1 MIKQMEH
8 ELEARLRGHGDDALD
23 QRLLDRLAERARRN
37 GLLDVAVAP
46 TDTPIGP
53 LLLAATDEGLVRVA
67 FEGQDFDSV
76 MEELALRISPR
87 VLEAPKR
94 LDPVRRQLDEYF
106 EGKRTIFSVPVD
118 MQLAHG
124 FRRKALGFVAGIP
137 YGRTAS
143 YKEVATGAGSPA
155 AVRAAGSACA
165 TNPVPIV
172 VPCHRVLRTGGGLG
186 GYGGG
191 LDRKEQLLR
200 LEGSMLGAHDS
211 RSRSSCAS
219 TARRCT
225 ASSWRSPAPTAPR
238 TAGRRP
244 SSPRSS
250 PT

>member
-1 MIKQMEH
+1 MISQMNKDI
-8 ELEARLRGHGDDALD
+8 EARLRGDGGPGKLD
-23 QRLLDRLAERARRN
+23 ERLLERLAGSAARR
-37 GLLDVAVAP
+37 GLLDVAVAS

-67 FEGQDFDSV
+67 FEIEDSDEV
-76 MEELALRISPR
+76 MEELAARVSPR
-87 VLEAPKR
+87 VLEAPGR
-94 LDPVRRQLDEYF
+94 LDPVRRQIEEYF
-106 EGKRTIFSVPVD
+106 EGRRTAFEVPVD

-124 FRRKALGFVAGIP
+124 FRRKALGFVANIP

-143 YKEVATGAGSPA
+143 YKEVASGAGSPA

-200 LEGSMLGAHDS
+200 LEGALL
-211 RSRSSCAS
+211 
-219 TARRCT
+219 
-225 ASSWRSPAPTAPR
+225 
-238 TAGRRP
+238 
-244 SSPRSS
+244 
-250 PT
+250 

>member
-1 MIKQMEH
+1 MTSEIED
-8 ELEARLRGHGDDALD
+8 RLRGDGAGDGLD
-23 QRLLDRLAERARRN
+23 PRLLERLADAAGRD

-46 TDTPIGP
+46 TDTPIGS
-53 LLLAATDEGLVRVA
+53 LLLATTEQGLVRVA
-67 FEGQDFDSV
+67 FEMESYDEV
-76 MEELALRISPR
+76 MEELATRVSPR
-87 VLEAPKR
+87 VLEAPRR
-94 LDPVRRQLDEYF
+94 LDPARRQIEEYF
-106 EGKRTIFSVPVD
+106 EGHRTEFDLPVD

-143 YKEVATGAGSPA
+143 YKEVANGAGNPR

-200 LEGSMLGAHDS
+200 LEGALL
-211 RSRSSCAS
+211 
-219 TARRCT
+219 
-225 ASSWRSPAPTAPR
+225 
-238 TAGRRP
+238 
-244 SSPRSS
+244 
-250 PT
+250 

>member
-1 MIKQMEH
+1 MIKQMNKD
-8 ELEARLRGHGDDALD
+8 LEARLRSDGAGDALD
-23 QRLLDRLAERARRN
+23 ERLLERLADRAGRR

-46 TDTPIGP
+46 TETPIGS

-67 FEGQDFDSV
+67 FESEDFDRV
-76 MEELALRISPR
+76 MEQLAERVSPR
-87 VLEAPKR
+87 VLEAPRR
-94 LDPVRRQLDEYF
+94 LDPVRRQIDQYF
-106 EGKRTIFSVPVD
+106 EGRRTAFELPVD

-143 YKEVATGAGSPA
+143 YKEVASGAGSPA

-191 LDRKEQLLR
+191 IERKEQLLR
-200 LEGSMLGAHDS
+200 LEGALL
-211 RSRSSCAS
+211 
-219 TARRCT
+219 
-225 ASSWRSPAPTAPR
+225 
-238 TAGRRP
+238 
-244 SSPRSS
+244 
-250 PT
+250 